1 MGEPV
6 HLRERKNRILSFS
19 FISGMM
25 RDQDDAIHH
34 VLVLPRDMDLE
45 ASD

>member
-1 MGEPV
+1 MEEPV
-6 HLRERKNRILSFS
+6 HPKGRKNRILSFS

-25 RDQDDAIHH
+25 RDQDDVIHH
-34 VLVLPRDMDLE
+34 VLVLPRDMDLK